1 MNIKYFSLKT
11 VIAFNVISIFLLTL
25 FIINSFLAS
34 NQIFQPIDTKIF
46 NLIFGLFIVLLNI
59 LGIFIIRELFKH
71 IKKDYMYKLKQI
83 ELINM
88 REMNDLVREQRHD
101 LLNHMQIIYGL
112 LKLKKYDRLEEYL
125 LKFSKETEK
134 LRLVVNTGVPEV
146 DILLQFKINKA
157 LRLNIDIDL
166 TIKCKIDN
174 IKINPFDLNKILSNL
189 LDNAIDAT
197 LELQEDKRF
206 IGINIF
212 QTPMDYVFTIE
223 NSSKLLEKRTLN
235 RIFEKNFSTKGTSRG
250 MGLYIVKKIVE
261 KNNGKITVDSAYD
274 KVIFTVMFPK
284 N

>member
-1 MNIKYFSLKT
+1 MNNKYLSLKT
-11 VIAFNVISIFLLTL
+11 VVAFNIISVFLLTL
-25 FIINSFLAS
+25 FIINNFLVS
-34 NQIFQPIDTKIF
+34 NQIFQPIDIRIF
-46 NLIFGLFIVLLNI
+46 NLIFGLFIVLLNV
-59 LGIFIIRELFKH
+59 LDIFIIRELFNH

-125 LKFSKETEK
+125 LEFGKETEK
-134 LRLVVNTGVPEV
+134 LKPLVNTGVPEV

-157 LRLNIDIDL
+157 LRLNIDVDL

-174 IKINPFDLNKILSNL
+174 LKINPFDLNKILSNL

-197 LELQEDKRF
+197 LELEEDKRF
-206 IGINIF
+206 IGVNMF
-212 QTPMDYVFTIE
+212 QTPMDYIFTIE
-223 NSSKLLEKRTLN
+223 NSCKLLEKHTLN

-261 KNNGKITVDSAYD
+261 KNNGEITVDSAYD